1 MFNGIIK
8 NTGVVKEIKKSSKSM
23 EISVDSNLRVKKNM
37 LGSSISCNGVC
48 LTLIKKK
55 KNSLTFYLSKET
67 INRSNF
73 SKVKTGQ
80 IINME
85 KSLKFGDE
93 VSGHY
98 TQGHIDTIGKVLS
111 VKIVDKTWIIK
122 IKTLSYFN
130 KYIIEKASIHING
143 VSLTVSKKK
152 KSYFEINIIP
162 HTLKLTNLKN
172 LKKND
177 LLNIEFDIFGKYLY
191 EINNK

>member
-1 MFNGIIK
+1 M
-8 NTGVVKEIKKSSKSM
+8 
-23 EISVDSNLRVKKNM
+23 
-37 LGSSISCNGVC
+37 
-48 LTLIKKK
+48 
-55 KNSLTFYLSKET
+55 TFYLSLET

-73 SKVKTGQ
+73 SKVKTGK

-98 TQGHIDTIGKVLS
+98 TQGHIDTVGKVLN
-111 VKIVDKTWIIK
+111 VKIIDKTWIVK
-122 IKTLSYFN
+122 IKTPPYFN

-152 KSYFEINIIP
+152 KNFFEINIIP

-191 EINNK
+191 EINN

>member
-8 NTGVVKEIKKSSKSM
+8 NTGVVKEIKKKSNSM
-23 EISVDSNLRVKKNM
+23 EITINSKLKTNNNM
-37 LGSSISCNGVC
+37 IGSSISCDGVC

-55 KNSLTFYLSKET
+55 KNYLTFYLSLET

-73 SKVKTGQ
+73 SKVKTGK

-98 TQGHIDTIGKVLS
+98 TQGHIDTVGKVLN
-111 VKIVDKTWIIK
+111 VKIIDKTWIVK
-122 IKTLSYFN
+122 IKTPPYFN

-152 KSYFEINIIP
+152 KNFFEINIIP

-191 EINNK
+191 EINN

>member
-1 MFNGIIK
+1 
-8 NTGVVKEIKKSSKSM
+8 
-23 EISVDSNLRVKKNM
+23 
-37 LGSSISCNGVC
+37 
-48 LTLIKKK
+48 
-55 KNSLTFYLSKET
+55 
-67 INRSNF
+67 
-73 SKVKTGQ
+73 
-80 IINME
+80 ME

-122 IKTLSYFN
+122 IKTPSYFN

-152 KSYFEINIIP
+152 KDYFEINIIP

-191 EINNK
+191 EINN

>member
-8 NTGVVKEIKKSSKSM
+8 NTGAVKEIKKSSNSM
-23 EISVDSNLRVKKNM
+23 EITVDSNLRIKKNM
-37 LGSSISCNGVC
+37 LGSSISCDGVC

-73 SKVKTGQ
+73 SKIKTGK

-98 TQGHIDTIGKVLS
+98 TQGHVDTIGKVLS

-122 IKTLSYFN
+122 IKTPSYFN

-152 KSYFEINIIP
+152 KDYFEINIIP

-191 EINNK
+191 EINN